1 MIMVVN
7 FSKRHNFFVT
17 NTWFQQKRS
26 AQHTWISPDKEI
38 KNQID
43 YVLIDIRFRNGIQNS
58 KSMPGADCESDHNP
72 VIVTIKIRLQRV
84 RKSKK
89 TVKWNINNLKK
100 PEIKN
105 SFRTRLD
112 KQLQDENIDAEM
124 EIGEIW
130 NQLKEGIATVAE
142 EICGKEQ
149 LPKKQNWMN
158 SEILR
163 KMEDRRKCKNMKEEE
178 LYKKLKRSE
187 ERRVGKECRSRWSPY
202 H

>member
-1 MIMVVN
+1 MGV
-7 FSKRHNFFVT
+7 S
-17 NTWFQQKRS
+17 
-26 AQHTWISPDKEI
+26 ISGSQLGI
-38 KNQID
+38 I
-43 YVLIDIRFRNGIQNS
+43 YGIQNS

-142 EICGKEQ
+142 EICQKEQ
-149 LPKKQNWMN
+149 LQKKQNWIN
-158 SEILR
+158 
-163 KMEDRRKCKNMKEEE
+163 
-178 LYKKLKRSE
+178 
-187 ERRVGKECRSRWSPY
+187 
-202 H
+202 